1 MTAPPVRT
9 MSPLLLVVG
18 MVPLVTPA
26 PSPGCGQPMM
36 DGIHPGH
43 HHRYQ
48 VRAASVCPHV
58 TITTA
63 RCGWRTPCR
72 AR

>member
-9 MSPLLLVVG
+9 MSPLLLLVVL
-18 MVPLVTPA
+18 VPLVTPA
-26 PSPGCGQPMM
+26 PSPGCGQSMM

-48 VRAASVCPHV
+48 VRAA
-58 TITTA
+58 IL
-63 RCGWRTPCR
+63 
-72 AR
+72 